1 MYQICTEVSGV
12 VRWANIESV
21 VLYFYPLIILGP
33 CILLWLL
40 LLPLFS
46 NVLHNAGYTLH
57 QSWSN
62 YVSKNYILIM
72 SIIIIIIIIII
83 ITIEFYIIII
93 IHLELGP
100 AIPVRASFNSL
111 LKGPFAVYFSI
122 NFGEFVMYLFL
133 ISERY
138 CCIILAIKCLDHWI
152 KMYWLKPHS
161 FLPLSDLTIVRLIL
175 LLYCLHFFVTAFDI
189 IFSDYCLVF
198 EVSHC
203 RQARSVRFGD
213 IMLVL
218 NRKRTRLL
226 PE

>member
-1 MYQICTEVSGV
+1 MVKLCLQELYSHYVHYYYHNHHHHHYWILYHHHPSR
-12 VRWANIESV
+12 VRPCSV
-21 VLYFYPLIILGP
+21 
-33 CILLWLL
+33 W
-40 LLPLFS
+40 
-46 NVLHNAGYTLH
+46 
-57 QSWSN
+57 
-62 YVSKNYILIM
+62 
-72 SIIIIIIIIII
+72 
-83 ITIEFYIIII
+83 
-93 IHLELGP
+93 
-100 AIPVRASFNSL
+100 ASFNSL

-122 NFGEFVMYLFL
+122 NVGEFVMYLFL
-133 ISERY
+133 TSERY
-138 CCIILAIKCLDHWI
+138 CCIILAIKCMDHWI

-161 FLPLSDLTIVRLIL
+161 FLSLIDLTTVRLIL
-175 LLYCLHFFVTAFDI
+175 LLYYLHFFVTAFDI